1 MTFGLCNATATLQRP
16 MSQALKKL
24 TKKCGIL
31 IIGYVYDVVIAMPI
45 LQDHSECL
53 DKVFAC
59 MKRVALKCRSKCE
72 ILKDSMK
79 YRERMVDKYGI
90 RPDHDAAEAIPS
102 VEISK
107 NRAPV
112 DEFSWFCK
120 LLKGYYYQ
128 RLR

>member
-1 MTFGLCNATATLQRP
+1 MTVIVSMEKNDFWLVQCNSHFAEANVTST
-16 MSQALKKL
+16 KKL

-31 IIGYVYDVVIAMPI
+31 IIGYVDDMVIAMPI

-120 LLKGYYYQ
+120 LL
-128 RLR
+128 

>member
-1 MTFGLCNATATLQRP
+1 MTLGLFNATATLQRP
-16 MSQALKKL
+16 MSQALTKV

-31 IIGYVYDVVIAMPI
+31 IMGYMDDVVIAMPI

-53 DKVFAC
+53 DKMFAC

-79 YRERMVDKYGI
+79 YLERIVDKYGI
-90 RPDHDAAEAIPS
+90 KPDLDAAEAIPS

-112 DEFSWFCK
+112 DEFSCFCK
-120 LLKGYYYQ
+120 LV
-128 RLR
+128 